1 MTYKTKITGVKKD
14 FSLADNKPFLDV
26 SFNILDEKGKI
37 VGDRRLA
44 FEYPGEGKA
53 KEAEKE
59 IEETVARYAIMF
71 TEDNKLAAEAEERSQ
86 AEKAADEVI
95 KNFN

>member
-1 MTYKTKITGVKKD
+1 MNYKTKITGVKKD

-26 SFNILDEKGKI
+26 SFDILDEKGSV
-37 VGDRRLA
+37 VGERRLA
-44 FEYPGEGKA
+44 FEYPEEGKA
-53 KEAEKE
+53 KETESK
-59 IEETVARYAIMF
+59 IEEVVARYAIMF